1 MKIDSHSGVV
11 RYPALV
17 PAFAGMTTGISDRGR
32 NNMRHFHASLCPFQG
47 VTVSGENSNS
57 ENASPPIERETR
69 AISIVVAILTSMVSG
84 VNIYVPKSR

>member
-1 MKIDSHSGVV
+1 MRRQYSLPLYRLNVG
-11 RYPALV
+11 
-17 PAFAGMTTGISDRGR
+17 
-32 NNMRHFHASLCPFQG
+32 MRHHYSLPLDGGGRGGDDFHASLCPFQG